1 MQAEYR
7 QSLEKSLLISDFSYN
22 NDGKNSNSHLFA
34 SLSGNINENS
44 NYNNYQSVT
53 NDNYLKIHNLSNSSP
68 LINDESVLTSKLTY
82 SKTIDKNT
90 TFNSDFIAYED
101 LSKRNNDR
109 FQYILPNFT
118 FTKNLEL
125 DKIMMEVSI

>member
-1 MQAEYR
+1 MVKLTME
-7 QSLEKSLLISDFSYN
+7 IYN
-22 NDGKNSNSHLFA
+22 F
-34 SLSGNINENS
+34 
-44 NYNNYQSVT
+44 NYQSVT

-90 TFNSDFIAYED
+90 TFNTDFIAYED

-118 FTKNLEL
+118 FNK
-125 DKIMMEVSI
+125 K